1 MEDDKDDMLD
11 YYIEIGAVEVAGI
24 SEDGEFIYAI
34 TPLAKELAPDLWQAH
49 EKHVDQSLMS
59 LYDMGLV
66 SVSYD
71 ENLQATLELTD
82 EGKKKAKEFG
92 IIQMDVP
99 DMPNN

>member
-1 MEDDKDDMLD
+1 MKDDADDILN

-34 TPLAKELAPDLWQAH
+34 TEAAKELAPDLWEAH
-49 EKHVDQSLMS
+49 EKHVDESLMS

-66 SVSYD
+66 SVSYN
-71 ENLQATLELTD
+71 ENLEATLELTE
-82 EGKKKAKEFG
+82 EGKVMAKEFG
-92 IIQMDVP
+92 IVQMDIP

>member
-11 YYIEIGAVEVAGI
+11 YYIEIGAVEIAGV

-34 TPLAKELAPDLWQAH
+34 TPLAKELAPDLWEAH
-49 EKHVDQSLMS
+49 EKHVDESLLS

-71 ENLQATLELTD
+71 ENLEATIELTE

-99 DMPNN
+99 DVPNN

>member
-11 YYIEIGAVEVAGI
+11 YYIEIGAVEIAGV

-34 TPLAKELAPDLWQAH
+34 TPLAKELAPDLWEAH
-49 EKHVDQSLMS
+49 EKHVDESLLS

-71 ENLQATLELTD
+71 ENLEATLELTE

-99 DMPNN
+99 DVPNN

>member
-11 YYIEIGAVEVAGI
+11 YYIEIGAVEVAGM

-34 TPLAKELAPDLWQAH
+34 TPLAKELAPDLWEAH
-49 EKHVDQSLMS
+49 EKHVDESLLS

-71 ENLQATLELTD
+71 ENLEATIELTE

-99 DMPNN
+99 DVPNN

>member
-11 YYIEIGAVEVAGI
+11 YYIEIGAVEVAGM
-24 SEDGEFIYAI
+24 SQDGEFIYAI
-34 TPLAKELAPDLWQAH
+34 TPLAKELAPDLWEAH
-49 EKHVDQSLMS
+49 EKHVDESLLS

-71 ENLQATLELTD
+71 ENLEATIELTE

-99 DMPNN
+99 DVPNN

>member
-1 MEDDKDDMLD
+1 MKDDADDILN

-34 TPLAKELAPDLWQAH
+34 TEAAKKLAPDLWEAH
-49 EKHVDQSLMS
+49 EKHVDESLMS

-66 SVSYD
+66 SVSYN
-71 ENLQATLELTD
+71 ENLEATLELTE
-82 EGKKKAKEFG
+82 EGKAMAKEFG
-92 IIQMDVP
+92 IVQMDIP